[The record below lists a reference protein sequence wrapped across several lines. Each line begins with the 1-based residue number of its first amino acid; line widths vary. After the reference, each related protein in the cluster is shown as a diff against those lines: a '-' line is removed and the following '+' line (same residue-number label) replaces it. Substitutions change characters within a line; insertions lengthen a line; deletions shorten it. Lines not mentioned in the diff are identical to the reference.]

1 MVSVVSA
8 SLTGDA
14 VGIIEPTTYEGAL
27 SAGGHKEITKGL
39 WFVGFCNAHAGA
51 IGGWNVDA

>member
-8 SLTGDA
+8 SFTGAA
-14 VGIIEPTTYEGAL
+14 VGIIEPTCEGAL
-27 SAGGHKEITKGL
+27 SAGDHNEINKGL